1 MTWQICIIHFEKDYA
16 VLAVLVRKGS
26 LSKVPNCVV
35 DQSSV
40 QNSFDVRTWFQNKQ
54 HLIILAS
61 LQAFMQ
67 VLAMYCTLV
76 FYCAQ

>member
-16 VLAVLVRKGS
+16 VLAVLVRELS

-40 QNSFDVRTWFQNKQ
+40 QNSFDMRTWFQNK
-54 HLIILAS
+54 HLIILAL

-67 VLAMYCTLV
+67 VLAMYFTLI